1 MKIKNLFA
9 LCLPVMILFLVIHMP
24 IPGNVRS
31 KDNDNH
37 IQSYSNADAG
47 TYSYHRLRIHST
59 AKKGVSEQINL
70 HPVLMFCIIPL
81 ITKLTFDISKIFF
94 DIPHVPVYRWQL
106 ARCDL
111 SGKSCLSY

>member
-24 IPGNVRS
+24 IPGDVHS

-37 IQSYSNADAG
+37 IQSYSSADVG

-59 AKKGVSEQINL
+59 IKKGVSEQISL
-70 HPVLMFCIIPL
+70 HTVLIFNIIPL
-81 ITKLTFDISKIFF
+81 ITKLAFDISKIFF
-94 DIPHVPVYRWQL
+94 DIPHVPVYCWQL

-111 SGKSCLSY
+111 SEKSCLSY